1 MKILMENWRQYL
13 KENEDFGDVTEAIEI
28 DLMKSIKKDFEKITR
43 SGISPEM
50 GMSLTAGNPN
60 LERLFIDELERRKEF
75 IMHALTKLSAEA
87 VKMKKSRWSQQPR
100 LKHIQQ
106 MIIELSQS
114 LAGIERALSTSN
126 VNSSPDRQI
135 KKANK

>member
-1 MKILMENWRQYL
+1 MENWRQYL

-60 LERLFIDELERRKEF
+60 LERLFIDELERRKEM
-75 IMHALTKLSAEA
+75 IIDALTKLSAEA

-135 KKANK
+135 KKVDK

>member
-1 MKILMENWRQYL
+1 MKYIYENWRQYL
-13 KENEDFGDVTEAIEI
+13 KENEDFSDVTEAIEI

-43 SGISPEM
+43 SGVSPEM

-60 LERLFIDELERRKEF
+60 LERFFIDELEKRKEM
-75 IMHALTKLSAEA
+75 IIDALTKLSAEA
-87 VKMKKSRWSQQPR
+87 VKMKKSRWTQQPR

-114 LAGIERALSTSN
+114 LAGIEKALSTSN

>member
-1 MKILMENWRQYL
+1 MKLLMENWRQYL

-87 VKMKKSRWSQQPR
+87 VRMKKSSWIQPR

-106 MIIELSQS
+106 MIVELSQS
-114 LAGIERALSTSN
+114 LAGIEKALSTSSA
-126 VNSSPDRQI
+126 NSSPDRQI
-135 KKANK
+135 KKVDK

>member
-60 LERLFIDELERRKEF
+60 LERLFIDELERRKEM
-75 IMHALTKLSAEA
+75 IIDALTKLSAEA

-135 KKANK
+135 KKVDK